1 MKRKNEDLLKK
12 LEVFDAGTKVIVSKK
27 MARAYQIHPTKLREW
42 FSMPCKPFEAWVVG
56 CKWVCDGIH
65 QSVGTYDDYQ
75 ARLKVTKK
83 TPVLRVRT
91 SMFSKEILVPV
102 DGVEIAEL
110 FSQYKRVRMP
120 LNKIQQYPFTET
132 DREVLR
138 KEAAKMGRDEKG
150 RWVKQDTALR

>member
-1 MKRKNEDLLKK
+1 MKRKNEDLLRKMK
-12 LEVFDAGTKVIVSKK
+12 GFDVGTKVTVSKK
-27 MARAYQIHPTKLREW
+27 MARAYQLHPTKLRQW
-42 FSMPCKPFEAWVVG
+42 FSMPCEPFEAWVVG

-75 ARLKVTKK
+75 ARLKVTKR

-102 DGVEIAEL
+102 DGVEIADL
-110 FSQYKRVRMP
+110 FSQYQRIP

-132 DREVLR
+132 DREFLR

-150 RWVKQDTALR
+150 RWVKQGTAWR